1 VASPDRNETQRR
13 LSGIHRW
20 TWGLRTLWRC
30 FRPGW
35 LLVPFVFALAGG
47 GAMVAGI
54 WIPEKE
60 PLERLA
66 VELLFVT
73 TALAT
78 LRLAFGLHPFFLWGT
93 ALLSVLLSR
102 EIHFAGTSEG
112 VYLGLLALFA
122 LALYYAEQLSEYLA
136 SRFVVNS
143 LAAGIFAYAI
153 AVSLDARWWKP
164 RDLWGGIPGEEIF
177 HVPLEESM
185 ELVGHV
191 LISLGVLCA
200 RRSRSD

>member
-1 VASPDRNETQRR
+1 MTTPDPNETPRR
-13 LSGIHRW
+13 HSGLRRW
-20 TWGLRTLWRC
+20 TAGLGTLWSC

-35 LLVPFVFALAGG
+35 LLLPLGFAVAGG

-66 VELLFVT
+66 IEFLFLT

-78 LRLAFGLHPFFLWGT
+78 LRLAFGLHPFVLWGT

-102 EIHFAGTSEG
+102 EIHFAGTSTG

-143 LAAGIFAYAI
+143 LAAGMFAYAI